1 MPSPLLQIRGLH
13 LKFDLFEGRSH
24 VLNGVDL
31 SIKKG
36 ERVAIVGESG
46 CGKSPA
52 VRAILGLLRGRNV
65 HLSGSILFGGN
76 ELIDNKSRK
85 LWGDIRGRRISMIF
99 QDPTAALNPVFT
111 VKDQMTNVIIRG
123 GKVRSRKAALNIAR
137 DALKRVAIG
146 DPDRILDTYPFQL
159 SGGLAQRVMI
169 TMALINRP
177 ELVLAD
183 EPGSALDVTVQEQTL
198 HLMRDL
204 TQEDGAAVL
213 IITHN
218 LGVVREFAQRV
229 YVMYAGSI
237 VEEAG
242 VEELF
247 SNPAHP
253 YTRALIDAVPKLTGG
268 DLPKT
273 IEGAIPDYTN
283 PPTGCR
289 FHTRC
294 SFAQDACRDDQ
305 HMTDLGHGHRVACVL
320 HNNSSRL
327 SVK

>member
-1 MPSPLLQIRGLH
+1 MTDTLLNIQDLH
-13 LKFDLFEGRSH
+13 LKFDLYEGSSH
-24 VLNGVDL
+24 VLNGVNLGID
-31 SIKKG
+31 KG

-46 CGKSPA
+46 CGKSTA
-52 VRAILGLLRGRNV
+52 VRAILGLLKGRNV
-65 HLSGSILFGGN
+65 NLEGSIRFTGS
-76 ELIDNKSRK
+76 ELVNNNDKKLWRDIRSRK
-85 LWGDIRGRRISMIF
+85 ISMIF

-111 VKDQMTNVIIRG
+111 IRDQLVNVIRRG
-123 GKVRSRKAALNIAR
+123 SNVRNKRQALDLARK
-137 DALKRVAIG
+137 ALKRVAIA

-169 TMALINRP
+169 TMALINKP

-204 TQEDGAAVL
+204 TKEVGAAVL

-237 VEEAG
+237 VEEAT
-242 VEELF
+242 VEDLF
-247 SNPAHP
+247 NRPKHP
-253 YTRALIDAVPKLTGG
+253 YTQALINAVPKLTGG
-268 DLPKT
+268 DLPT
-273 IEGAIPDYTN
+273 AIEGVVPDYIN
-283 PPTGCR
+283 PPKGCR

-294 SFAQDACRDDQ
+294 PLAEERCRYPQ
-305 HMTDLGHGHRVACVL
+305 KMINVSSNHRVACFLATQESEV
-320 HNNSSRL
+320 
-327 SVK
+327 